1 MCEVSSNDSSGGNGR
16 QLQHA
21 FLVPRCPLLS
31 QAHDITFSSI
41 EGDFQV
47 PMRGP
52 SQPLLQPSFESYCQH
67 WGARRHD
74 WLQQAQSEG
83 RNADDEEQDWSA
95 ALCEQCPLWSA
106 LRHLQAFRGIWRIKE
121 GERGKASSRLSYS
134 LYVRPQVFAPQ
145 GMLNHFKLC
154 PEICTR
160 NTTLIQYQAPA

>member
-1 MCEVSSNDSSGGNGR
+1 MFSDGFAQEYWSGVPASMCEGSSNDSSGGNGR

-74 WLQQAQSEG
+74 SCSRHKVRDEMP
-83 RNADDEEQDWSA
+83 REEQIGQQPCVSSVPYGV
-95 ALCEQCPLWSA
+95 L
-106 LRHLQAFRGIWRIKE
+106 FGIC
-121 GERGKASSRLSYS
+121 RLSEAYGGS
-134 LYVRPQVFAPQ
+134 RRVREARPAAACLTRCMSAPRY
-145 GMLNHFKLC
+145 LLPKAC
-154 PEICTR
+154 
-160 NTTLIQYQAPA
+160 